1 MFISKCLFLQSI
13 FYVLHFLIIFYLLR
27 ISFNKWII
35 KNKNDFFL
43 LKNDHCI
50 LASKRLSKK
59 YKFNISVLKFLYQ
72 SWKVSVSKLDR
83 FLPTIR
89 LWTEL

>member
-1 MFISKCLFLQSI
+1 MILYVYIKMFISSKYILCLTFFNFILFI
-13 FYVLHFLIIFYLLR
+13 AYF
-27 ISFNKWII
+27 FNKWII

-72 SWKVSVSKLDR
+72 SWTGSIS
-83 FLPTIR
+83 PHY
-89 LWTEL
+89 